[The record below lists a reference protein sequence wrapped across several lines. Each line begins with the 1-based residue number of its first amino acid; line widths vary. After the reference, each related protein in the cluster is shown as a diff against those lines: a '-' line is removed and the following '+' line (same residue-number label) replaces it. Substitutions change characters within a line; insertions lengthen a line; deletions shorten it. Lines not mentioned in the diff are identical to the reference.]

1 MRWRFI
7 LMVSLGLNVVL
18 GATFYCWF
26 WAPRQT
32 PKRVLRTE
40 LTAVPSTN
48 AVRTNVIVR
57 RLHFSWEDVESDDYA
72 KYIDN
77 LREIGCPEPTIRDI
91 IVADVNQLY
100 AKRQAAEIV
109 SPDQQWWRSDP
120 DPSVERAAN
129 DALEALDKE
138 RRELLA
144 RLLGTGWNASQEQN
158 LGKIPLTGAV
168 LGSLPKETKRTVQD
182 LGARANKRLRALL
195 ESGGE
200 DGKPVDP
207 AALARL
213 RKETREE
220 LARILTPE
228 QLEEYLLRYSQNAV
242 QLRNELRGQNLTP
255 DEFRRIF
262 RARDPLDQQLQL
274 SEADDTATLQQRR
287 QLEQQREKILQT
299 ELGPERYQAYM
310 LNKDPLYVDAK
321 NTAERLGVSP
331 SVVMPIYQ
339 VNQLT
344 ELERQRI
351 RNDNE
356 LSTEEKIEA
365 IKSVLEEQQ
374 KTLLKLLG
382 EDAYERFEQ
391 GLSK

>member
-1 MRWRFI
+1 
-7 LMVSLGLNVVL
+7 MVSLALNIVL
-18 GATFYCWF
+18 GAIGYRWL
-26 WAPRQT
+26 RSST
-32 PKRVLRTE
+32 PTAKRVLRTA
-40 LTAVPSTN
+40 LTQVPSTN
-48 AVRTNVIVR
+48 AVKTNVIVR

-77 LREIGCPEPTIRDI
+77 LREIGCPESTIRDI

-109 SPDQQWWRSDP
+109 TPDQQWWRSDP
-120 DPSVERAAN
+120 DPSVEKAAN
-129 DALEALDKE
+129 EALETLDKE

-144 RLLGTGWNASQEQN
+144 RLLGPGWNTSQEQI
-158 LGKIPLTGAV
+158 LGKVPLTGPV
-168 LGSLPKETKRTVQD
+168 LGNLPKETKQAVRD
-182 LGARANKRLRALL
+182 LSDRANKRLQTLL
-195 ESGGE
+195 ESEGE
-200 DGKPVDP
+200 DGTPVDP

-220 LARILTPE
+220 LARILTPA
-228 QLEEYLLRYSQNAV
+228 QLEEYLLRYSQNAAK
-242 QLRNELRGQNLTP
+242 LRSELRGLNLTP
-255 DEFRRIF
+255 DEFRKIF

-274 SEADDTATLQQRR
+274 PMAAGDPASAQQLR

-299 ELGPERYQAYM
+299 ELGPERYQAYV
-310 LNKDPLYVDAK
+310 LNNDPLYVDAK

-351 RNDNE
+351 RNDNT
-356 LSTEEKIEA
+356 LSTEAKIEA

-382 EDAYERFEQ
+382 EDAYKRYEQ